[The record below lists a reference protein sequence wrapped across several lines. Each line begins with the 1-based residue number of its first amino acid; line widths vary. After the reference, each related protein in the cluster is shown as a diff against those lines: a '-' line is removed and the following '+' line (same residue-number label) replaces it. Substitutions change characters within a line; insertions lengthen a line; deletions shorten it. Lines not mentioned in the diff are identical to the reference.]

1 MIEDADEKYLKY
13 EIFTKGRMM
22 EDSNEKRSKVSGK
35 LWVWEGVETWAGTFL
50 VKCSCDCVPSLNVL

>member
-1 MIEDADEKYLKY
+1 MLTEKYLKY

-35 LWVWEGVETWAGTFL
+35 LWVWEGVETWAGTWALF
-50 VKCSCDCVPSLNVL
+50 